1 MKKVSIIWILCA
13 LAINV
18 QAQTIKKLSLTEAFE
33 LAVQNSKQLQL
44 DSLKKQALQIKK
56 EQTKATI
63 VPVVGITAAYTR
75 LSNNID
81 PFTIAIPGVGSF
93 DIQTNIPNQFT
104 NVASIRQPI
113 FQGLKNWNTMKALDQ
128 QAMATDFDALK
139 DKNDIK
145 MMVVQ
150 YYYNLFALQQRMV
163 LLDSTIAQTQARVN
177 DLEKL
182 KNAGIILNN
191 DVMRAEL
198 QKNNFE
204 VDRVNLESNIATIN
218 FYLTILLGL
227 DTETKIETDSPEN
240 TVTNTNNF
248 INMQALAYGN
258 RPEFKAQSYRTKSAD
273 YMLKASKSAYMPTI
287 SAAANGQYNNPN
299 QRMFPPKSTFKATW
313 DVGVNLSWNIM
324 QLYTARSV
332 VNDAKNQ
339 KAQIALQTEQLKDN
353 VSMEVNSNSEA
364 LKVAQSKINL
374 AIKAIDQATENK
386 RILDNRFTA
395 QIALLTDVLD
405 ADVFLLQA
413 KTNLLNAQAE
423 AAIANFKL
431 QKSLGNIN

>member
-1 MKKVSIIWILCA
+1 MKKLSIIWILCA
-13 LAINV
+13 IAINM
-18 QAQTIKKLSLTEAFE
+18 QAQTIKKLSLTEAFA
-33 LAVQNSKQLQL
+33 LATQNNKQLQL
-44 DSLKKQALQIKK
+44 DSLKKQAIKIKK
-56 EQTKATI
+56 EQTKAAI

-104 NVASIRQPI
+104 NVASIKQPI

-128 QAMATDFDALK
+128 QAMAADFDAIK

-145 MMVVQ
+145 MMVAQ
-150 YYYNLFALQQRMV
+150 YYYNLFALQQRTS

-177 DLEKL
+177 DLTKL
-182 KNAGIILNN
+182 KNAGVILNN

-204 VDRVNLESNIATIN
+204 VDRVSLESNIATIT
-218 FYLTILLGL
+218 FYLNILLGL
-227 DTETKIETDSPEN
+227 EPNTKISTENPEN
-240 TVTNTNNF
+240 TTVNNDNF
-248 INMQALAYGN
+248 VNMQALAYGN
-258 RPEFKAQSYRTKSAD
+258 RPEFKAQAYRAKSAD
-273 YMLKASKSAYMPTI
+273 YMIKASKAAYMPTI

-299 QRMFPPKSTFKATW
+299 QRMFPPKSVFKATW
-313 DVGVNLSWNIM
+313 DVGISLSWNIM
-324 QLYTARSV
+324 QLYTARAV

-339 KAQIALQTEQLKDN
+339 KAQLNIVTEQLKDN
-353 VSMEVNSNSEA
+353 VSVEVNTNAEA
-364 LKVAQSKINL
+364 LKVAQAKIGL
-374 AIKAIDQATENK
+374 ALKAIDQASENK

-395 QIALLTDVLD
+395 QVALLTDVLD

-423 AAIANFKL
+423 AAIAKYKL
-431 QKSLGNIN
+431 QKSLGNIE